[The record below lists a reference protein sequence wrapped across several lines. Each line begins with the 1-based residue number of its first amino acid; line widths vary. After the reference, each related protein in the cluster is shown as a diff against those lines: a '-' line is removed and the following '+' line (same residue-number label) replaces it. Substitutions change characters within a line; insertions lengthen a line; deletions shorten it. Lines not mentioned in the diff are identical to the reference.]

1 MHPDD
6 ILLNE
11 FVDRTLGPDGHAEI
25 EGHLEG
31 CDRCRELVT
40 YLRELKTAAAALGAA
55 EPPPPPHVWRRIQ
68 DAVESDRRV
77 PGTPWW
83 SWLATTAALAMVVA
97 AGVRFMSHRD
107 VQPAP
112 AAAGGGRVTAE
123 TVESELRQAE
133 AHYENAIKG
142 LEQIANTEQGSL
154 DPATAATLQQNLAV
168 IDQAI
173 TESRAAVRAQP
184 NNEPAQASLFEGFKA
199 KIAFLQD
206 TVALINEVRKGNGA
220 GGIPSRPRKG

>member
-11 FVDRTLGPDGHAEI
+11 FVDRTLGPDEHAEI
-25 EGHLEG
+25 ERHLER

-40 YLRELKTAAAALGAA
+40 DLGDLKTVAATLRAA
-55 EPPPPPHVWRRIQ
+55 EPPPDVWQRIQ
-68 DAVESDRRV
+68 DAIESDRRLQ
-77 PGTPWW
+77 GTLWW
-83 SWLATTAALAMVVA
+83 PWLATAAALAMVVL
-97 AGVRFMSHRD
+97 AGVRFTSHR
-107 VQPAP
+107 VPP
-112 AAAGGGRVTAE
+112 AAAVASGGTVTAE
-123 TVESELRQAE
+123 IVESELREAE
-133 AHYENAIKG
+133 IHYENAIKG
-142 LEQIANTEQGSL
+142 LEQIANSEQGPL
-154 DPATAATLQQNLAV
+154 DPATAATLQQNRAL

-206 TVALINEVRKGNGA
+206 TVALITEGRTRNRA
-220 GGIPSRPRKG
+220 GTARTASRPRKG